1 MTLPQVALSRIL
13 NDDYVAV
20 PAADQRR
27 SEARLLQRGPWQ
39 GREVEFELFNG
50 HYLGIRDRLRPDQPE
65 RVLNL
70 AYLRAQPDYQRG
82 DLLVRS
88 RSVAMAGAML
98 LLVSALFQPS
108 ALPLVA
114 LAVLCLLAL
123 AAMSARPGRWL
134 FSTALGA
141 IPVCHISH
149 RLWAPA
155 EIEAFVS
162 VISERIEGAQ
172 VVLPKGSRR
181 LAAELAEHRR
191 MLESGTLSR
200 RHYES
205 ARERLLGRLKTG
217 GAGSNAQLA

>member
-1 MTLPQVALSRIL
+1 MTLPQVALGRIL

-20 PAADQRR
+20 PSPDQRR
-27 SEARLLQRGPWQ
+27 GEACLLQRSPWQ
-39 GREVEFELFNG
+39 GREVELELFNG
-50 HYLGIRDRLRPDQPE
+50 HYLGIRDRLRPDQAE
-65 RVLNL
+65 RILNL
-70 AYLRAQPDYQRG
+70 AYLRAQPDYQPG
-82 DLLVRS
+82 DLLARS
-88 RSVAMAGAML
+88 GVVAMAGAVL
-98 LLVSALFQPS
+98 LLVSGLFQPR

-141 IPVCHISH
+141 APVCQID
-149 RLWAPA
+149 RRFWASA
-155 EIEAFVS
+155 NIEAFVS
-162 VISERIEGAQ
+162 VITERIEGAQ

-191 MLESGTLSR
+191 MLKSGALSR

-205 ARERLLGRLKTG
+205 ARERLLGHLRAG
-217 GAGSNAQLA
+217 HAGSNTQPA